1 MKNPVN
7 SRNFAIALITFVS
20 LFAFSS
26 FASAQSKTVK
36 VIFQTGIY
44 RDWDKS
50 WMTTSPRDV
59 IATITTSKG
68 TSSKSPNNK
77 DVITFNN
84 IPCGESVKINI
95 RFVGTANYSSN
106 SRDYTKKIGCGKS
119 VVNLGKLEFGKW

>member
-1 MKNPVN
+1 MKNLVN
-7 SRNFAIALITFVS
+7 SRHFAIALIAFVS

-36 VIFQTGIY
+36 VTFQTGIY

-50 WMTTSPRDV
+50 WMTTSPQDV
-59 IATITTSKG
+59 IAKITTSKG
-68 TSSKSPNNK
+68 TSSKSPNSK

-95 RFVGTANYSSN
+95 RFVGTAGYSSN